1 LNNLLRETKRC
12 PHTEQRRRLS
22 RPSSQTCIREPQ
34 RHPATQGARGAQD
47 LVFGLQK
54 TKTVVVPDV
63 LRLSMVDAVHDGQ
76 DLSVSA
82 QPEKKTA
89 NAAEEEE
96 ESADN
101 AVKERMRR

>member
-1 LNNLLRETKRC
+1 M
-12 PHTEQRRRLS
+12 
-22 RPSSQTCIREPQ
+22 
-34 RHPATQGARGAQD
+34 
-47 LVFGLQK
+47 
-54 TKTVVVPDV
+54 VPDV

-101 AVKERMRR
+101 AVKERMARS